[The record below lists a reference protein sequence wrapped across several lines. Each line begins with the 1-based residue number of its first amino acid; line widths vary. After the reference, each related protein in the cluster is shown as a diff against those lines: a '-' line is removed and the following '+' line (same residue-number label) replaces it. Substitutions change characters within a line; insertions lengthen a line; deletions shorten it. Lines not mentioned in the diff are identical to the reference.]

1 MKFTEKSELYNSDI
15 KMDVY
20 KIYFDIKQKNL
31 FFVLQINKL
40 GTL

>member
-20 KIYFDIKQKNL
+20 KIYFDIKQKTL
-31 FFVLQINKL
+31 FFVL
-40 GTL
+40 